1 MNLDPSLQCIWLDDL
16 DYGEVV
22 KHWVVYAFDDL
33 TKEFQIAATARLTVH
48 HSQDIS
54 QPRDVALWLNRGIPL
69 SYPVCDMGRL
79 VVHKQWRKRGIANE
93 LNRLRV
99 EFASR
104 EFGAK
109 MIIATA
115 SQGNARLLERIGF
128 KDIGEQVEFDDRP
141 GIIFSALQL
150 LL

>member
-1 MNLDPSLQCIWLDDL
+1 MNLDPSLKCIWLDDL

-22 KHWVVYAFDDL
+22 RHWVVYAHYDS
-33 TKEFQIAATARLTVH
+33 TKETQIAATARLTVH

-54 QPRDVALWLNRGIPL
+54 QPRDVTLWLNRGIPL

-79 VVHKQWRKRGIANE
+79 VVHKQWRKRGIASE
-93 LNRLRV
+93 LNRLRI

-115 SQGNARLLERIGF
+115 SQDNARLLEKIGF
-128 KDIGEQVEFDDRP
+128 KDIGERVEFDDRP

>member
-1 MNLDPSLQCIWLDDL
+1 MNLAPSLKCIWLDDL
-16 DYGEVV
+16 DYGEAVR
-22 KHWVVYAFDDL
+22 HWVVYAYDES
-33 TKEFQIAATARLTVH
+33 TKEPQIAATARLTVH

-54 QPRDVALWLNRGIPL
+54 QPRDVTLWLNRGIPL